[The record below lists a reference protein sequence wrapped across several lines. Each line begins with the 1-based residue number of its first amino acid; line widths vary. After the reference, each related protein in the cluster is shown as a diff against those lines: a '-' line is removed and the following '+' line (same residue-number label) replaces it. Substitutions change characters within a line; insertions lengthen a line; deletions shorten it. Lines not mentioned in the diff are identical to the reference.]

1 MFYFNIYVWNDSN
14 LYLQSSTLNESS
26 ISGREFSLDP
36 AGWHDG
42 PPGAAVLPQAAA
54 ALVLPQGPAV
64 PDHQAAAPGTG
75 HAASGHVDNVPQI
88 LLVDK
93 VTCSP
98 CQTHYARMCL
108 FVSLLSSPDVDSP
121 RLC

>member
-1 MFYFNIYVWNDSN
+1 MLS
-14 LYLQSSTLNESS
+14 
-26 ISGREFSLDP
+26 SLDP

-75 HAASGHVDNVPQI
+75 HTASGHVDNVRLI
-88 LLVDK
+88 LLIKSHAVAVGVK
-93 VTCSP
+93 HT
-98 CQTHYARMCL
+98 TH
-108 FVSLLSSPDVDSP
+108 VSICPSAVPT
-121 RLC
+121 

>member
-1 MFYFNIYVWNDSN
+1 MTMMTMKYVGKLLSQNAS
-14 LYLQSSTLNESS
+14 
-26 ISGREFSLDP
+26 SLDP

-75 HAASGHVDNVPQI
+75 HAASGQCAADT
-88 LLVDK
+88 VDK
-93 VTCSP
+93 VTCSR
-98 CQTHYARMCL
+98 CQTH
-108 FVSLLSSPDVDSP
+108 
-121 RLC
+121 

>member
-1 MFYFNIYVWNDSN
+1 MYEIIPICFCSLFFSM
-14 LYLQSSTLNESS
+14 LS
-26 ISGREFSLDP
+26 SLDP

-64 PDHQAAAPGTG
+64 PDQQAAAPGTG

-88 LLVDK
+88 LLII
-93 VTCSP
+93 
-98 CQTHYARMCL
+98 
-108 FVSLLSSPDVDSP
+108 
-121 RLC
+121 